1 MNTQMRHT
9 KFFAMLS
16 IEKKEYFKR
25 LLSQRLDDILTEAN
39 KTSSDMAD
47 FGAHFPD
54 PLERA
59 SIESDISLAFRIK
72 GRKSI
77 LMRKIKDALTR
88 LEDGTFGICD
98 ECGEDIPEGRL
109 EARPVG
115 TLCIK
120 CKEQQEYEEKIRGL

>member
-25 LLSQRLDDILTEAN
+25 FLSQRLDGLLTEAN
-39 KTSSDMAD
+39 KTDSGMTD
-47 FGAHFPD
+47 FRAHFPD

-59 SIESDISLAFRIK
+59 SIESDISFAFRIK

-77 LMRKIKDALTR
+77 LIRKIKERQLLLIWTFSSGLTNR
-88 LEDGTFGICD
+88 LETDN
-98 ECGEDIPEGRL
+98 
-109 EARPVG
+109 
-115 TLCIK
+115 
-120 CKEQQEYEEKIRGL
+120 

>member
-25 LLSQRLDDILTEAN
+25 LLSQRLDDFLTEAN
-39 KTSSDMAD
+39 KTASGMTD
-47 FGAHFPD
+47 FKHHSPD

-59 SIESDISLAFRIK
+59 FIESDMSFAFRIK

-77 LMRKIKDALTR
+77 LIRKIKGRQLLLIWAFR
-88 LEDGTFGICD
+88 LDKH
-98 ECGEDIPEGRL
+98 
-109 EARPVG
+109 A
-115 TLCIK
+115 
-120 CKEQQEYEEKIRGL
+120 

>member
-25 LLSQRLDDILTEAN
+25 LLSQRLDDLLTEADN
-39 KTSSDMAD
+39 TASGMTD
-47 FGAHFPD
+47 FGDHSPD

-59 SIESDISLAFRIK
+59 SIESDTSFAFRIK

-77 LMRKIKDALTR
+77 LIRKIKERQLLLLWTFSSGLTNR
-88 LEDGTFGICD
+88 LETDNELVHAVSGVFGS
-98 ECGEDIPEGRL
+98 
-109 EARPVG
+109 ARQLTAMP
-115 TLCIK
+115 
-120 CKEQQEYEEKIRGL
+120 